1 MNRFKNIYVIIPFEN
16 YRQVNIANEHH
27 HYRSTID
34 DFGDFFHKLREKIDV
49 YKFEK
54 IIFILNRIFE
64 TTILKKKNC
73 QHLRQIYYCCGAL
86 IIYYFRRVLPDEML
100 CNFLQILDV
109 KQYIERITFS
119 NSNGRFITRYGIIF
133 GFSGKF

>member
-1 MNRFKNIYVIIPFEN
+1 MNRFKNIYVIILFEN

-64 TTILKKKNC
+64 TTILKKKLPTPTTNLLL
-73 QHLRQIYYCCGAL
+73 LRRAYYILFSASVA
-86 IIYYFRRVLPDEML
+86 RRNVVQ
-100 CNFLQILDV
+100 FLTDIRRETV
-109 KQYIERITFS
+109 H
-119 NSNGRFITRYGIIF
+119 
-133 GFSGKF
+133 